1 MKGLLISDLARQSP
15 NTFGIIDHF
24 TGLDTTKFSTTIS
37 DLGSVAVG
45 DAVGGIVVITPS
57 DASVADNDESYLQ
70 SKEVY
75 KIAAGKPIEF
85 AARVQFTQA
94 ATNAANILVGLMDA
108 PTANA
113 LQDNGAGPKASFSGA
128 AFYAY
133 DGSVN
138 WNVIYSDG
146 ATQTKA
152 ELTASNSLNKTANVA
167 GTASAYQLLEIEII
181 PKTSTLVDVI
191 FKINGSTVYKM
202 LDRTYANSTEVA
214 IALGAKN
221 GSANQQVLN
230 VDMVACH
237 QLI

>member
-1 MKGLLISDLARQSP
+1 MKGLLLSDLARQSP
-15 NTFGIIDHF
+15 TTFGIIDHF

-45 DAVGGIVVITPS
+45 DAVGGVAVITPS
-57 DASVADNDESYLQ
+57 DATIADNDESYLQ
-70 SKEVY
+70 SKEVFR
-75 KIAAGKPIEF
+75 IASQKPIEF

-94 ATNAANILVGLMDA
+94 ATNAANILAGLMDA

-152 ELTASNSLNKTANVA
+152 ELTASNSLNKVANVA
-167 GTASAYQLLEIEII
+167 GSAAYQLLEISIL
-181 PKTSTLVDVI
+181 PKTSTLCDVV
-191 FKINGSTVYKM
+191 FRINGSTVYKM
-202 LDRTYANSTEVA
+202 LDRTYANATETAVA
-214 IALGAKN
+214 FGAKN
-221 GSANQQVLN
+221 GTAAQQVLN
-230 VDMVACH
+230 VDMVSCH